1 VGAKFLTEREICGR
15 YGVSRPTA
23 NKALSN
29 LVSEGL
35 LEFRK
40 GVGTFV
46 QGRALAYN
54 LRALVSFTDKAMA
67 AGKQPSTQVLQFA
80 GVAVK
85 DVLDEVPEIL
95 EAGPEDML
103 FYMER
108 LRLADARPVILERRY
123 VVAKYCPGLTQAE
136 ASGSIYAVWVQ
147 RYQLPIEYA
156 DESIR
161 AINIRGPDARALK
174 VRDGAAGML
183 VSSVGYLAGGRP
195 LWSERTL
202 YRGDSYEFQNR
213 LIGIKPESFPAGK
226 FLDTGEG
233 SI

>member
-1 VGAKFLTEREICGR
+1 
-15 YGVSRPTA
+15 
-23 NKALSN
+23 
-29 LVSEGL
+29 
-35 LEFRK
+35 
-40 GVGTFV
+40 
-46 QGRALAYN
+46 
-54 LRALVSFTDKAMA
+54 LRA
-67 AGKQPSTQVLQFA
+67 
-80 GVAVK
+80 AVK

-108 LRLADARPVILERRY
+108 LRLSDARPVILERRY

-136 ASGSIYAVWVQ
+136 AGGSIYAVWVQ
-147 RYQLPIEYA
+147 RYRLPIEFA
-156 DESIR
+156 DENIR

-202 YRGDSYEFQNR
+202 YRGDSYEFQSH

-226 FLDTGEG
+226 LLDTGEG